1 MSNSNITISAISEE
15 LEFKFGIPTGSICV
29 IAWAF
34 AQMTDAY
41 ILKENWDLLSFSKPP
56 GGNLLLSIVA
66 KFCFDLIIGIIGLIR
81 IFVNNT
87 IVCQA
92 LAISVEG
99 CITFGEYYTNP
110 FLFHYNLLIRLFL

>member
-1 MSNSNITISAISEE
+1 MNNSNITLSATSEE
-15 LEFKFGIPTGSICV
+15 LEFKFGIPTWSICV

-41 ILKENWDLLSFSKPP
+41 ILKENWVLLSFSKPP
-56 GGNLLLSIVA
+56 GGNLLMSTLT
-66 KFCFDLIIGIIGLIR
+66 KFVFNLIIGIVGFIR

-99 CITFGEYYTNP
+99 CVRLGEYNFFIIY
-110 FLFHYNLLIRLFL
+110 

>member
-1 MSNSNITISAISEE
+1 MNNSNITLWATSEE
-15 LEFKFGIPTGSICV
+15 LKFQFGIPTWSICF

-34 AQMTDAY
+34 AQMADAY
-41 ILKENWDLLSFSKPP
+41 ILKENWDLLSFRKPP
-56 GGNLLLSIVA
+56 AGGNLLMSTLT
-66 KFCFDLIIGIIGLIR
+66 KFVFNLIIGIVGFIR

-99 CITFGEYYTNP
+99 CVTFGEYNFFIIY
-110 FLFHYNLLIRLFL
+110 